1 MIKSLLYKDIR
12 VYINGMK
19 NSYER
24 METYNIFINVFYLF
38 LMLIGILIG
47 KLNGNLSIFI
57 IVLNLFTF
65 SILTATFNMEQ
76 EPNTEKYLATT
87 PISSLKV
94 ASSKFIL
101 LLLIGIFN
109 LIVGTIVFFIFKIG
123 EDYVFFDYV
132 INVLLLQM
140 IVTLIY
146 SIKIPLIYK
155 FGVQR
160 YLLPFLLSGIGLII
174 IIALIIFAVLKLFPK
189 LIKIDTLVFAGTG
202 KFIGYILLL
211 TAILSFLIILLGIY
225 ILSVHILKNKE
236 Y

>member
-19 NSYER
+19 NSYKK
-24 METYNIFINVFYLF
+24 MKTYNIFINVFYLF
-38 LMLIGILIG
+38 LMLTGILIG

-57 IVLNLFTF
+57 IVLNLFMF
-65 SILTATFNMEQ
+65 SILTATFNMDQ
-76 EPNTEKYLATT
+76 ELNAERYLATT

-94 ASSKFIL
+94 VSSKFIL
-101 LLLIGIFN
+101 LLLISIFN
-109 LIVGTIVFFIFKIG
+109 LTVDTIVFFILKSG
-123 EDYVFFDYV
+123 EGYAFFDYV
-132 INVLLLQM
+132 ISVLLLQM

-146 SIKIPLIYK
+146 SIEIPLIYK

-225 ILSVHILKNKE
+225 ILSVRILKNKE